1 MRPWSFSNQR
11 RNLKFQLCFCL
22 SAFALNANQSKPY
35 RFLQLCVVILN
46 KNSAR
51 AVYSSQV
58 LLAKRY
64 ITCAYFE
71 IKKNLAA
78 TFGARWKQKALQSA
92 CLSRVL
98 CGSKRARRWF
108 QAAKLISGL
117 PLQLTTCR
125 KAARLSVIPFN
136 FFFLLQCCDSG

>member
-1 MRPWSFSNQR
+1 MKFSNQR

-71 IKKNLAA
+71 IKKKTWLRRLVRAEN
-78 TFGARWKQKALQSA
+78 KKALQSA

-136 FFFLLQCCDSG
+136 IFFLLQCCDSG